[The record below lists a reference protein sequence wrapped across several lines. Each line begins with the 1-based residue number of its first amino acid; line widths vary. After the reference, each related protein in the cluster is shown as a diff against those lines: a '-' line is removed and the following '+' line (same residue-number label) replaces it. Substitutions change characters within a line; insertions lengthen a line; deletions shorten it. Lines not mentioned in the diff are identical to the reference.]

1 MKRRYGTLFAIVL
14 AIAVLL
20 ARVRAPHGAAG
31 HHGAATAP
39 ARAETLSLVV
49 ENGAIAPA
57 YASVPKGSVVHVHVA
72 CRGSAP
78 VSLAL
83 AGYESRFSIP
93 PLSPGSRWGGSFV
106 ADLPGDDF
114 AWLLDGKPVA
124 RLQVTG
130 SHLEEGHR

>member
-20 ARVRAPHGAAG
+20 ARVRAPHSVAS
-31 HHGAATAP
+31 HHGATAAP
-39 ARAETLSLVV
+39 AHAETLSLVI
-49 ENGAIAPA
+49 ENGGVTPA

-72 CRGSAP
+72 CHTTAP
-78 VSLAL
+78 VSLVL
-83 AGYESRFSIP
+83 AGYEKRFTIP
-93 PLSPGSRWGGSFV
+93 PLAAGSRWGGTFT

-114 AWLLDGKPVA
+114 AWLLDGKPAA
-124 RLQVTG
+124 RLAVTG